1 MYSPEIREDTQR
13 IPPVFLGLAASWP
26 LGDWHRHRKDVK
38 VRPELVLNPVTYIS
52 WCSILSSGYWK
63 FSKFKI
69 LLSVY
74 VYFTGKKIF
83 SKFPN
88 LKLCYLIDKHFLMM
102 KVTNCCGT
110 GVNWADLVSVVC
122 SVFLL
127 QVTTQCPLT
136 SSPSSSSSPS
146 PHPWVSTGRVNQSPF
161 LLNLTLRITLDPSL

>member
-63 FSKFKI
+63 FSQFKI

-110 GVNWADLVSVVC
+110 GVNWADLCSVVAAPPAGHNTM
-122 SVFLL
+122 SSHILAILLLLSLTTAVSQYGKGQSISFLA
-127 QVTTQCPLT
+127 
-136 SSPSSSSSPS
+136 
-146 PHPWVSTGRVNQSPF
+146 
-161 LLNLTLRITLDPSL
+161 